1 MPYIQIEAVHPTPEQ
16 KARLVA
22 ELTRCASEILGVD
35 RQFFYVLIKE
45 NDAENWGICGET
57 LPNYLR
63 ARQNRRNDGK

>member
-22 ELTRCASEILGVD
+22 EITRSASEILGVD

-45 NDAENWGICGET
+45 NDAENWGIGGET
-57 LPNYLR
+57 LPNFLR
-63 ARQNRRNDGK
+63 AHQQGKNGK